1 MHCCA
6 FEIECVTLHRVIS
19 KTGMN
24 MGQDNEKSKM
34 FEFVCYKRNGQW
46 VVSMWNDDCGCWI
59 DRTLHYLYNDYT
71 EKEIE
76 KYLQEYYGTSSIN
89 ISFW

>member
-1 MHCCA
+1 
-6 FEIECVTLHRVIS
+6 
-19 KTGMN
+19 

-34 FEFVCYKRNGQW
+34 IEVVCYKRNGQW
-46 VVSMWNDDCGCWI
+46 VVSVWNDDCGCWI
-59 DRTLHYLYNDYT
+59 DRTLHYQYNDYT

-76 KYLQEYYGTSSIN
+76 KYLQEYYGTFSID